1 MYYAFGKEMAVI
13 GNRRNPDG
21 PINPRQKKKRK
32 KEAIS
37 YLLSITVIY

>member
-1 MYYAFGKEMAVI
+1 MYYAFGKELAVI

-21 PINPRQKKKRK
+21 PINPRQKKK
-32 KEAIS
+32 ETIS